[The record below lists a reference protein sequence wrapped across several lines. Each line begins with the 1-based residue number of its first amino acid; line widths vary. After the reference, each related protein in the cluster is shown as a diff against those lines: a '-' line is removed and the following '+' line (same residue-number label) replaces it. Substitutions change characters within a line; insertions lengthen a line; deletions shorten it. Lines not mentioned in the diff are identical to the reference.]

1 MNEQWRKQLQ
11 QKLDGHRQA
20 APQLSWDEVER
31 RAVIGVKPARASILG
46 RRIIAAAASVAL
58 LAGVGVT
65 MLLLNN
71 GQNARQV
78 ANLERQYAPQ
88 QNGTKPAE
96 NGANV
101 VANKHD
107 AEQGPL
113 DKDAAG
119 DGNIRNG
126 QASNARHLVA
136 YGQGEGTDIY
146 TPVTAPS
153 QQTANT
159 PQQTTETTP
168 DIQQNTPNNTSKNS
182 TDNAPQKGQSTRTQP
197 KYPEDLPVG
206 FPRSSTKTSKGG
218 GVWMAKAYV
227 SGGAIASNN
236 SEVQRPALVMAR
248 TYGAPVDDDI
258 RNSEY
263 VQLQDASPAVET
275 KAHHRQPL
283 RVGAALRY
291 ALSKRWS
298 IDAGLSYTRHRSE
311 LTRKTGGVVNET
323 QQTLHYLGVPVNV
336 NYRIV
341 GNRRFNV
348 YASAGVMGEKL
359 LKGKRK
365 SVAEYD
371 GVPEEEQTE
380 NVKEKRAQ
388 LSVNAA
394 IGAEYKLYDRLSV
407 FAEPGVSYYF
417 DNGSDLT
424 SIYKDRPTNF
434 NLNVGLRFCINK

>member
-31 RAVIGVKPARASILG
+31 RAVMGVKPARASIFG

-96 NGANV
+96 NGENV

-107 AEQGPL
+107 AEQGSL

-119 DGNIRNG
+119 YDNIRNG

-136 YGQGEGTDIY
+136 YGQREGTGIY
-146 TPVTAPS
+146 TPV
-153 QQTANT
+153 
-159 PQQTTETTP
+159 TTP

-182 TDNAPQKGQSTRTQP
+182 TDNAPQRGQTTRTQP

-206 FPRSSTKTSKGG
+206 FPRSSTKTSKGS

-248 TYGAPVDDDI
+248 TYGAPVDEDI

-263 VQLQDASPAVET
+263 VQLQDVSPAVET

-434 NLNVGLRFCINK
+434 NLNVGLRFSINK

>member
-31 RAVIGVKPARASILG
+31 RAVMGVKPARASIFG

-96 NGANV
+96 NGENV

-107 AEQGPL
+107 AEQGSL

-119 DGNIRNG
+119 YDNIRNG

-146 TPVTAPS
+146 TPVTDPS

-182 TDNAPQKGQSTRTQP
+182 TDNAPQRGQTTRTQP

-248 TYGAPVDDDI
+248 TYGAPVDEDI

-263 VQLQDASPAVET
+263 VQLQD
-275 KAHHRQPL
+275 
-283 RVGAALRY
+283 ALRY

-371 GVPEEEQTE
+371 GVPEEEQAE